1 MISRMLLANHKAGLP
16 LGEYRVSEIQV
27 SVIVPAYN
35 EAGCIADCISALLDQ
50 DMPPNS
56 YEVIV
61 VDNHSTD
68 KTAEIAAAFKGV
80 VVVSEAQQGIPS
92 ARMTGIAAA
101 RGRIIATTDA
111 DTIVPRNWLSSM
123 LRCYA
128 DADVA
133 AVGGTAAFRNAPRW
147 LNAMNRSRNH
157 SLKTTKSLLGFNMSF
172 RKSAYIT
179 CGGYRPEINVNE
191 DFYMSRQLA
200 RIGKILILEDI
211 PVITSMRRYN
221 SPLWILEWLEYLA
234 NAATIVLFKRAF
246 LQKYRV
252 IRE

>member
-1 MISRMLLANHKAGLP
+1 M
-16 LGEYRVSEIQV
+16 SEIEI

-35 EAGCIADCISALLDQ
+35 EAGCIADCISALLEQ

-68 KTAEIAAAFKGV
+68 KTAEIAAAFAGI
-80 VVVSEAQQGIPS
+80 VVVSEAQQQGIPS
-92 ARMTGIAAA
+92 ARMAGIAAA

-123 LRCYA
+123 LGCYA
-128 DADVA
+128 DTDVV
-133 AVGGTAAFRNAPRW
+133 AVGGTASFRSAPRW
-147 LNAMNRSRNH
+147 LNILNKSRNR

-172 RKSAYIT
+172 RKSAYT
-179 CGGYRPEINVNE
+179 ACGGYRSEINVNE
-191 DFYMSRQLA
+191 DFYISRQLA

-211 PVITSMRRYN
+211 PVITSRRRYD
-221 SPLWILEWLEYLA
+221 SPLWVLEWLEYII
-234 NAATIVLFKRAF
+234 NAATITLFKKAY
-246 LQKYRV
+246 LQKYRIV
-252 IRE
+252 REP